1 MSNCGLHTRLVVLL
15 SSRNVRVVV
24 FRFLVAVFLGMVL
37 AGTSRGAT
45 TVISGGFT
53 FVGNFADGSHYTYS
67 VTATHTGHTA
77 STNSWLWFYK
87 STSSSHSP
95 KTAQYGLFEQW
106 NPQGSQTYT
115 GSITVAPG
123 EYWGLVGQ
131 YLSSPGVGAVS
142 ADIWTAVGVVGT
154 GTPKQ
159 ITYALAANTSANAV
173 TYGII
178 RKSDGALLAEM
189 NMPAG
194 SAGADFTVTG
204 LPAGASGSDYQL
216 AFWIPGVGMV
226 AGGSGIWA
234 LTGTA
239 PTVSGLPPVG
249 AETVQY
255 IDVGVSTTQVV
266 DQGTTPTSAQKVN
279 VSTPTAVP
287 NVAVKT
293 TGSGGTVWNIAPSG
307 GGLSDTTFQ
316 EGVNKIVDG
325 QVQQSGYLKKVA
337 DGWDGIGTAKA
348 DGDAAVAGAD
358 AQAATAKTA
367 SDAAITGFPTTPT
380 HSVTTSVPQW
390 SYTMPAS
397 MGGKTVN
404 MNPFTE
410 DRFGPMASWLKQALF
425 WWFGVLFAKHV
436 IECAMPFGRGLAQVQ
451 QAKGNPVV
459 AGTGAQATAL
469 VAAVA
474 MSAIIVAGVGVM
486 VAVMLQ
492 NFGLGSI
499 TSVWATNPYAGLPG
513 GIAYVIDQVFPLSA
527 WLILILG
534 RPLVW
539 PVFFK
544 IYLGVATLVR
554 FVVP

>member
-1 MSNCGLHTRLVVLL
+1 MLNRGLHTRLVVLFAA
-15 SSRNVRVVV
+15 RDVRTALI
-24 FRFLVAVFLGMVL
+24 RFFLAVCLGMIL
-37 AGTSRGAT
+37 AGVKARAGVAT
-45 TVISGGFT
+45 LGNSPTGTVIT
-53 FVGNFADGSHYTYS
+53 VTY
-67 VTATHTGHTA
+67 
-77 STNSWLWFYK
+77 N
-87 STSSSHSP
+87 
-95 KTAQYGLFEQW
+95 
-106 NPQGSQTYT
+106 
-115 GSITVAPG
+115 VAPG
-123 EYWGLVGQ
+123 TRYQARVGAANPALTVELQGMATSGATPYPGTGDPGLNYSGTWTVPVGVTWRVIGQRIHWSGPSVGQ
-131 YLSSPGVGAVS
+131 WVATFDFDTSVTGA
-142 ADIWTAVGVVGT
+142 AGT
-154 GTPKQ
+154 YAGPPKQ
-159 ITYALAANTSANAV
+159 ITFSIGANLSPNAI
-173 TYGII
+173 TYGVI
-178 RKSDGALLAEM
+178 RKSDGVLVAELDM
-189 NMPAG
+189 A
-194 SAGADFTVTG
+194 AGAAGTDFTVTG
-204 LPAGASGSDYQL
+204 LPGDALGSQYQL
-216 AFWIPGVGMV
+216 AFWIPGAGMV

-234 LTGTA
+234 LTGTT
-239 PTVSGLPPVG
+239 PTVSGLPPSG
-249 AETVQY
+249 AETVQN
-255 IDVGVSTTQVV
+255 IDTTIDASQVV
-266 DQGTTPTSAQKVN
+266 LEGTTPTTSQKV
-279 VSTPTAVP
+279 VVPAPTAVP
-287 NVAVKT
+287 NVVVRA
-293 TGSGGTVWNIAPSG
+293 TGTGGAVWNIAPSG

-348 DGDAAVAGAD
+348 EGDAAVAGAD

-367 SDAAITGFPTTPT
+367 SDAAITGFPTTPS
-380 HSVTTSVPQW
+380 HSVTMSAPQW

-397 MGGKTVN
+397 MGGKVVN

-436 IECAMPFGRGLAQVQ
+436 IECAMPFGRGLAQAQ